1 MVSGCKARQATLS
14 VGHVGALR
22 IALQIRPV
30 GLLRVDR
37 KRTPP
42 SYGFTPHGDESAH
55 APPQRTVRKGR
66 YEFLIAAER
75 IALQGRY
82 ISFLIA
88 AEFPDRLTLQF
99 FARPNLRRRRRIR
112 GPRHNQE
119 RPRDLRSIPRHRN
132 TIGLFV
138 DSQTYAGE
146 QAVQP
151 EPPGA
156 DHLA

>member
-55 APPQRTVRKGR
+55 APRQRTVRKGP

-88 AEFPDRLTLQF
+88 AEFPGRLTLQF
-99 FARPNLRRRRRIR
+99 CSLRNLPLRLRLPR
-112 GPRHNQE
+112 PRHE
-119 RPRDLRSIPRHRN
+119 
-132 TIGLFV
+132 
-138 DSQTYAGE
+138 
-146 QAVQP
+146 
-151 EPPGA
+151 
-156 DHLA
+156 